1 VFSIS
6 TPDARLSSVLVRG
19 TGLAAHCC
27 LKLLGD
33 AGIAVRQEAVTRPAR
48 PALLMSE
55 PALALVRDCLG
66 RPELLADHPR
76 VRRRIVAWGGKD
88 PVAVDHDAIVL
99 TAGALETA
107 LSSPD
112 VIPAKAGI
120 SGGYERPA
128 HARDPSLRWG
138 DEVGGGG
145 FTLHIDPPFP
155 IPAAQSFGH
164 RPARALPV
172 RLRHPEDREACWIEA
187 VEQGWLFLLP
197 SADDTGW
204 LLCVGE
210 STLDQSHHIAPRIEP
225 AGPASGAFET
235 APRLLENLTGNDW
248 LACGPG
254 AIAFDPICGDGS
266 AQAVRE
272 AILAVAVVTGIAE
285 AHDAAPLLAH
295 YQAMLL
301 AAMRRH
307 LRLCGDFYATGGQGP
322 WWRTQFDALRQ
333 GFDWCTA
340 RLAAFPEPAFELHG
354 FRLERRLL
362 NPTHPRSS

>member
-1 VFSIS
+1 VFSIATLDQS
-6 TPDARLSSVLVRG
+6 ISLTLVRG

-27 LKLLGD
+27 LKLLAD
-33 AGIAVRQEAVTRPAR
+33 AGIAARQEAEVRPAR

-99 TAGALETA
+99 TTGALEEALTA
-107 LSSPD
+107 PHVTPGSTRGPASSEPT
-112 VIPAKAGI
+112 KN
-120 SGGYERPA
+120 SGTPGQ
-128 HARDPSLRWG
+128 ARG
-138 DEVGGGG
+138 DDT

-155 IPAAQSFGH
+155 APAAQIFGK
-164 RPARALPV
+164 RPAHALPV
-172 RLRHPEDREACWIEA
+172 RLLHAEDREACWIEA
-187 VEQGWLFLLP
+187 VEDGWLFLLP
-197 SADDTGW
+197 SGGDTGW
-204 LLCVGE
+204 LLCVGD
-210 STLDQSHHIAPRIEP
+210 SLLDQSRHIAPRIE
-225 AGPASGAFET
+225 ATGPASGAFET
-235 APRLLENLTGNDW
+235 APRFLEALTGTDW

-272 AILAVAVVTGIAE
+272 AILAVAVVTGISE
-285 AHDAAPLLAH
+285 GHDAAPLLAH

-307 LRLCGDFYATGGQGP
+307 LRLCGDFYASGGQGP
-322 WWRTQFDALRQ
+322 WWRDQFAALRE
-333 GFDWCTA
+333 GFDWCTS
-340 RLAAFPEPAFELHG
+340 RLATYPEPAYELHG
-354 FRLERRLL
+354 FRLVERRV
-362 NPTHPRSS
+362 TA